1 MATNNSQLFFRR
13 NSQIKSDKLNSRV
26 LQYKNEIIQK
36 QVQLRQIQLMNMLYL
51 QNLTNTYSEVMPFQK
66 PVEDVAV
73 PEPLEVA
80 VEEVAVAVAVEEAVV
95 AVEEVAVAVE
105 EVAVAVEEV
114 AVAVEEVAVA
124 LEEVAV
130 AEPVAVE
137 ESEGL
142 VNSDITSN
150 IEELVNSNNNPMVE
164 SINNNSLEKV
174 VRLIPSIKFN
184 GNIIF
189 K

>member
-13 NSQIKSDKLNSRV
+13 NSQIKADKFNSRV
-26 LQYKNEIIQK
+26 LQYKNEIIRK
-36 QVQLRQIQLMNMLYL
+36 QVQLRKIQLMNMLYL
-51 QNLTNTYSEVMPFQK
+51 QNLKNTYSEVMPFQK

-73 PEPLEVA
+73 TEP
-80 VEEVAVAVAVEEAVV
+80 VEEP
-95 AVEEVAVAVE
+95 AVAVE
-105 EVAVAVEEV
+105 EVAVAVEE
-114 AVAVEEVAVA
+114 
-124 LEEVAV
+124 
-130 AEPVAVE
+130 VAVE

>member
-13 NSQIKSDKLNSRV
+13 NSQIKADKFNSRV
-26 LQYKNEIIQK
+26 LQYKNEIIRK
-36 QVQLRQIQLMNMLYL
+36 QVQLRKIQLMNMLYL
-51 QNLTNTYSEVMPFQK
+51 QNLKNTYSEVMPFQK

-73 PEPLEVA
+73 TEP
-80 VEEVAVAVAVEEAVV
+80 VEEPAVAVEE
-95 AVEEVAVAVE
+95 
-105 EVAVAVEEV
+105 
-114 AVAVEEVAVA
+114 
-124 LEEVAV
+124 
-130 AEPVAVE
+130 VAVE

>member
-114 AVAVEEVAVA
+114 AVA